1 MKLNFAKVEFYTI
14 QWNAELEFEKI
25 EFQVWHISLNC
36 IELDFGE
43 IEVYFKLDFEKVKDY
58 ITK

>member
-25 EFQVWHISLNC
+25 EFQVWHIPLNC

-43 IEVYFKLDFEKVKDY
+43 IKVYFKHDFEKAKHL
-58 ITK
+58 ITE

>member
-1 MKLNFAKVEFYTI
+1 MELNFAKVEFYTI

-36 IELDFGE
+36 IELNFGE
-43 IEVYFKLDFEKVKDY
+43 IKVYFKLDFEKAKHL
-58 ITK
+58 ITE

>member
-36 IELDFGE
+36 IELNFGE
-43 IEVYFKLDFEKVKDY
+43 IKVYFKLDFEKAKHL
-58 ITK
+58 ITE